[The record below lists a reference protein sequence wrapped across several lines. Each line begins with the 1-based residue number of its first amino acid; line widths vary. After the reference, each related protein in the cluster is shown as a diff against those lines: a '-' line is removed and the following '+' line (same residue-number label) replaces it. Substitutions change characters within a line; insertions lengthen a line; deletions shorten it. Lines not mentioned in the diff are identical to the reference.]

1 MAQTVLSE
9 SSSNLTSGAGL
20 DGLSDQNIMTIAG
33 TALGVMT
40 VGGAAFVATLVAPG
54 YVIGGSVAT
63 GTLLTGGYYKK
74 TTGSFL
80 PFLKKDKDEAPKPA
94 DATAS

>member
-1 MAQTVLSE
+1 MAQTILSE

-20 DGLSDQNIMTIAG
+20 DGLSDQNIMTLAG

-54 YVIGGSVAT
+54 YVIGGTVAT

-80 PFLKKDKDEAPKPA
+80 PFLKKDKDQTPELAE
-94 DATAS
+94 ATAS